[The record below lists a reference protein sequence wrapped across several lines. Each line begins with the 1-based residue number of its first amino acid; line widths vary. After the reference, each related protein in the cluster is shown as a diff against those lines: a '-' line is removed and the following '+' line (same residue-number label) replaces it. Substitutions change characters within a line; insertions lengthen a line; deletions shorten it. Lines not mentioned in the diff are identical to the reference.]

1 MAHDP
6 IAGCPESATADA
18 GPPTERLRRGA
29 AASPWQE
36 RGASADSPL
45 ASARAGGSRVPQGRR
60 PPTLPHVSTRTPKPQ
75 TQCRARPERPAAGM
89 DPWQ

>member
-6 IAGCPESATADA
+6 IGRGPEHAPADA
-18 GPPTERLRRGA
+18 GSPTERLRRGTA
-29 AASPWQE
+29 APPWQE

-45 ASARAGGSRVPQGRR
+45 VPPPRRRFPRPADRA
-60 PPTLPHVSTRTPKPQ
+60 TLPHVSTRTPERH
-75 TQCRARPERPAAGM
+75 TQCRARTERPPAGM